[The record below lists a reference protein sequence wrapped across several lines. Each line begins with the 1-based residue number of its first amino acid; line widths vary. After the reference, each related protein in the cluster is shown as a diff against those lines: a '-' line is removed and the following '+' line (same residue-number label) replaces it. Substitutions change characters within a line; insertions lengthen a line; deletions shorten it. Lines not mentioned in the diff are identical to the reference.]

1 LTLSCPS
8 TLLGIPSMAK
18 RIPTQLG
25 DVLILQTTQS
35 YTIYA
40 VGRVSKDGQQDFS
53 SEKDVKYETDYR
65 AAVARAKALV
75 VRDRRLFLRNIDA
88 DDWSEI

>member
-1 LTLSCPS
+1 
-8 TLLGIPSMAK
+8 MAK

-40 VGRVSKDGQQDFS
+40 VGRVSKTAS
-53 SEKDVKYETDYR
+53 RILAVKRRQVRDRTSG

-75 VRDRRLFLRNIDA
+75 VHGRRVFFGTSTQTIGLRSEDRV
-88 DDWSEI
+88 